1 MFAPNN
7 NLNANLQAILNMKKQ
22 GKNPQ
27 AIMQAMFQ
35 QNPQMQQ
42 QLTQL
47 KNMANGRSP
56 REFIMQMAIQN
67 GVEASTIEIIN
78 QILGN

>member
-1 MFAPNN
+1 MNN
-7 NLNANLQAILNMKKQ
+7 PQLNQTLQYIAMAKKQ

-27 AIMQAMFQ
+27 MIMNAMLQ

-47 KNMANGRSP
+47 KNMVGNRNP
-56 REFIMQMAIQN
+56 REFFMQMAMQN

-78 QILGN
+78 EILNN

>member
-1 MFAPNN
+1 MNN
-7 NLNANLQAILNMKKQ
+7 PQLNQTLQYIAMAKKQ

-27 AIMQAMFQ
+27 MIMNTMLQ

-47 KNMANGRSP
+47 KNMVGNRSP
-56 REFIMQMAIQN
+56 REFIMQMAMQN

-78 QILGN
+78 EILNN

>member
-1 MFAPNN
+1 MNN
-7 NLNANLQAILNMKKQ
+7 PQLEQTLQYIALAKKQ

-27 AIMQAMFQ
+27 MIMNAMLQ

-56 REFIMQMAIQN
+56 REFVMQMAMQN
-67 GVEASTIEIIN
+67 GLQASTIEIIN
-78 QILGN
+78 EILGN